1 MRHIAISLRDIYLNK
16 RTGSLSLKRA
26 EVEKYFFSQDGQL
39 VFVRTNQPGERLG
52 EVLFRMEKLPPD
64 AYANMNAYI
73 EPKQSIG
80 EVLVRR
86 GVITERD
93 LVEALAH
100 QIRDTVLNAFGFY
113 DAELTYEDRPPFS
126 AGVDVKVSIP
136 FLIEQG
142 IRRMKVA
149 PPLRT
154 FLENKFYRPG
164 RPTLAHLLTE
174 EEKDILGLIAVH
186 ASPNSLL
193 TKAKSSPEL
202 VWKSLFLF
210 YCLDL
215 IEVEGEAGSE
225 APYQAP
231 TPRPPTPSTP
241 FSSPASAAQAP
252 TAPGVPPPPPS
263 AAGPEARRDLGRS
276 EVMDQIAEVL
286 DVRQGLTSK
295 DYYQILGVERKGSDE
310 DIKKAYFQLARKF
323 HPDRFDRQI
332 SQSYREQIDEVF
344 NAVTNAYRTL
354 SDKEKRAAYDKS
366 TAPVQVEDVGKRADL
381 RFRQAKVLASQTRYQ
396 EAIILLEEAIRLR
409 KKADYYLLLAQLEMK
424 TPSLSRKAEQDFLS
438 ATAMEPWKADGH
450 IGLGL
455 LYKNEGLTI
464 KAIRSFK
471 KAAEIE
477 PENKRALA
485 ELEELGEGPKKK
497 IGLKDFLSFNKFG
510 GKKKK

>member
-1 MRHIAISLRDIYLNK
+1 MRHIALSLRDIYLNK
-16 RTGSLSLKRA
+16 RTGSLYLKRA
-26 EVEKYFFSQDGQL
+26 EVEKYYFSQDGQL
-39 VFVRTNQPGERLG
+39 VFVRTNLTGERLG

-113 DAELTYEDRPPFS
+113 DAELTFEERPPFS

-149 PPLRT
+149 PPLRA
-154 FLENKFYRPG
+154 FLEKRFFKPG
-164 RPTLAHLLTE
+164 RPTLAHILTD
-174 EEKDILGLIAVH
+174 EEKEILELIAAH
-186 ASPNSLL
+186 ASPESLL
-193 TKAKSSPEL
+193 TRAKGSPDF

-215 IEVEGEAGSE
+215 VEIEGGVEDE
-225 APYQAP
+225 APSRAP
-231 TPRPPTPSTP
+231 TPHPVTPSTP
-241 FSSPASAAQAP
+241 FASPGAAAKAATP
-252 TAPGVPPPPPS
+252 PGVPPPPL
-263 AAGPEARRDLGRS
+263 GPEPQRGAGRS
-276 EVMDQIAEVL
+276 PVMDQIAEVL
-286 DVRQGLTSK
+286 EMKQGLASK
-295 DYYQILGVERKGSDE
+295 DYYQILGVDPKGSDE

-366 TAPVQVEDVGKRADL
+366 TAPVQVEDVGKKAEL
-381 RFRQAKVLASQTRYQ
+381 RFRQARVLNSQGRYQ
-396 EAIILLEEAIRLR
+396 EAIILLEEAVRMR

-424 TPSLSRKAEQDFLS
+424 TPSLSRKAEQDFLN
-438 ATAMEPWKADGH
+438 AIAMEPWKADGH

-464 KAIRSFK
+464 RAIRSFK
-471 KAAEIE
+471 KAVEIE
-477 PENKRALA
+477 PENQRAQA

-497 IGLKDFLSFNKFG
+497 GGLKDFLPFDMF

>member
-1 MRHIAISLRDIYLNK
+1 MRHIALSLRDIYLNK
-16 RTGSLSLKRA
+16 RTGSLFLKRA
-26 EVEKYFFSQDGQL
+26 EVEKYFFFQDGQI

-64 AYANMNAYI
+64 AYANMSAYI

-80 EVLVRR
+80 EVLIRR

-113 DAELTYEDRPPFS
+113 DAELTYEERPPFS

-142 IRRMKVA
+142 VRRMKVA
-149 PPLRT
+149 PPLRV
-154 FLENKFYRPG
+154 FLEKKFFRPG

-174 EEKDILGLIAVH
+174 EEKEVLELVAVH
-186 ASPNSLL
+186 ASPESLL
-193 TKAKSSPEL
+193 TRAKAPPEF

-215 IEVEGEAGSE
+215 VEIEGEAAGETSYR
-225 APYQAP
+225 AT
-231 TPRPPTPSTP
+231 TPRPPTPQTP
-241 FSSPASAAQAP
+241 LASPPPSSKAP
-252 TAPGVPPPPPS
+252 TPPGVPPPPPS
-263 AAGPEARRDLGRS
+263 ATGPGPRRDAGRS
-276 EVMDQIAEVL
+276 AVMDQISEVL
-286 DVRQGLTSK
+286 EVKESLASK
-295 DYYQILGVERKGSDE
+295 DYYQILGVDRKGSDE
-310 DIKKAYFQLARKF
+310 DIKKAYFLLARKF

-354 SDKEKRAAYDKS
+354 SDKEKRAAYDQS
-366 TAPVQVEDVGKRADL
+366 TAPVQVEDVGKKADL
-381 RFRQAKVLASQTRYQ
+381 RFRQARVLSSQARYQ
-396 EAIILLEEAIRLR
+396 EAIILLEEAVRLR

-424 TPSLSRKAEQDFLS
+424 TPSLLRKAEQDFLN
-438 ATAMEPWKADGH
+438 AVGLEPWKSDGH
-450 IGLGL
+450 LGLGL

-464 KAIRSFK
+464 RAVKCFK
-471 KAAEIE
+471 KAVEIE
-477 PENKRALA
+477 PENKRAQA
-485 ELEELGEGPKKK
+485 ELEELGEGVKKK
-497 IGLKDFLSFNKFG
+497 GGLRGLLPFDIFG
-510 GKKKK
+510 SKKKK

>member
-1 MRHIAISLRDIYLNK
+1 MRHIALSLRDIYLNK
-16 RTGSLSLKRA
+16 RTGSLYLKRA
-26 EVEKYFFSQDGQL
+26 EVEKYYFSQDGQL
-39 VFVRTNQPGERLG
+39 VFVRTNLPGERLG

-113 DAELTYEDRPPFS
+113 DAELTFEERPPFS

-149 PPLRT
+149 PPLRA
-154 FLENKFYRPG
+154 FLEKRFFKPG
-164 RPTLAHLLTE
+164 RPTLAHILTD
-174 EEKDILGLIAVH
+174 EEKEILELIAVH
-186 ASPNSLL
+186 ASPDSLL
-193 TKAKSSPEL
+193 TRAKGTPDF

-215 IEVEGEAGSE
+215 VEIEGGVEEE
-225 APYQAP
+225 APSRAP
-231 TPRPPTPSTP
+231 TPHPATPTTPFASPAAAAKAPTP
-241 FSSPASAAQAP
+241 
-252 TAPGVPPPPPS
+252 PGVPPPPL
-263 AAGPEARRDLGRS
+263 GPEPQRGAGRS
-276 EVMDQIAEVL
+276 PVMDQIAEVL
-286 DVRQGLTSK
+286 EMKQGLASK
-295 DYYQILGVERKGSDE
+295 DYYQILGVDPKGSDE

-366 TAPVQVEDVGKRADL
+366 TAPVQVEDVGKKADL
-381 RFRQAKVLASQTRYQ
+381 RYRQAKVLASQSRYQ
-396 EAIILLEEAIRLR
+396 EAIILLEEAVRLR

-424 TPSLSRKAEQDFLS
+424 TPSLSRKAEQDFLN
-438 ATAMEPWKADGH
+438 AIAMEPWKADGH
-450 IGLGL
+450 VGLGL
-455 LYKNEGLTI
+455 LYKSEGLTI
-464 KAIRSFK
+464 RAIRSFK

-477 PENKRALA
+477 PENQRAQA

-497 IGLKDFLSFNKFG
+497 GGLKDLLSFDMF

>member
-1 MRHIAISLRDIYLNK
+1 MRHIALSLRDIYLNK
-16 RTGSLSLKRA
+16 RTGSLFLKRA
-26 EVEKYFFSQDGQL
+26 EVEKYYFSQDGQL
-39 VFVRTNQPGERLG
+39 VFVRTNLPGERLG

-64 AYANMNAYI
+64 AYANLNAYI

-113 DAELTYEDRPPFS
+113 DAELTFEERPPFS

-149 PPLRT
+149 PPLRA
-154 FLENKFYRPG
+154 FLEKRFYKPG
-164 RPTLAHLLTE
+164 RPTLAHLLTD
-174 EEKDILGLIAVH
+174 EEKEILELIAVH
-186 ASPNSLL
+186 ASPDSLL
-193 TKAKSSPEL
+193 TRIKGSPDFF
-202 VWKSLFLF
+202 WKSLFLF

-215 IEVEGEAGSE
+215 VEIEGGAEDE
-225 APYQAP
+225 APSRAP
-231 TPRPPTPSTP
+231 TPQPATS
-241 FSSPASAAQAP
+241 FASPGAAAKAP
-252 TAPGVPPPPPS
+252 TQPGVPPPPT
-263 AAGPEARRDLGRS
+263 GPEPQRGAGRS
-276 EVMDQIAEVL
+276 PAMDQIAEVL
-286 DVRQGLTSK
+286 EMKQGLASK
-295 DYYQILGVERKGSDE
+295 DYYQILGVDPKASDE

-332 SQSYREQIDEVF
+332 SHSYREQIDEVF

-366 TAPVQVEDVGKRADL
+366 TAPVQVEDVGKRAEL
-381 RFRQAKVLASQTRYQ
+381 RFRQARVLASQERYQ
-396 EAIILLEEAIRLR
+396 EAIILLEEAVRLR

-424 TPSLSRKAEQDFLS
+424 TPSLSRKAEQDFLN
-438 ATAMEPWKADGH
+438 AVAMEPWKADGH
-450 IGLGL
+450 VGLGL

-464 KAIRSFK
+464 RAIRSFK
-471 KAAEIE
+471 KAAEID
-477 PENKRALA
+477 PENKQARA

-497 IGLKDFLSFNKFG
+497 GGLKDFLPFDMF